1 MKKLITAFLAIAMT
15 ATSFTGCALFSE
27 RFAAPPSEVSQTEAQ
42 TEAQTVAEQTTEAPS
57 TQSAETTGQGSADLA
72 NGSAEAQGKAGRA
85 TGELASDIKVGETYT
100 LYNSSLKKYFLLMV
114 LKNTSSTAASVNVD
128 CVFFDG
134 NDSVLGT
141 SKKTTTV
148 FDADSEIVLR
158 FECDEAFAKY
168 EYRIDAK
175 EKPKY
180 YAPVVKDLSCKTDLK
195 ENKVILSITN
205 NGKIDA
211 EFVQFH
217 VLFFKGDTLVYDGWG
232 YCNDSDNKIKAGAT
246 EYKDV
251 VNYSNEAFD
260 NVKVYL
266 DSRGKV

>member
-27 RFAAPPSEVSQTEAQ
+27 RFAAPPSEVSQ